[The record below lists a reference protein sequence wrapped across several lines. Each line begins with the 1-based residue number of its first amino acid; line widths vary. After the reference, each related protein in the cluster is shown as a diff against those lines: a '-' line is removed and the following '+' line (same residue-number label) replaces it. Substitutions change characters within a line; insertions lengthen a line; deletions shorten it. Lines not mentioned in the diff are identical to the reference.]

1 MMAEMPLDVALGFL
15 PSSLPAS
22 RHPADCPP
30 LLAVLDEAACK
41 AARLRAVHKTDL
53 LPAVLLKRGVRQ
65 ILDSE
70 SGGIGHLMLDAVHVG
85 GRTLTQRQEYNARAS
100 STQSRPNSHVIQEP
114 ARFIHAQ
121 GDGIAAF
128 TVSPNAQTSA
138 WQALQKVTRGE
149 EKPLVQKVY
158 GRPTRIYTYTCF
170 FAHPD
175 DVVSGDI
182 SIDRLHSVCSH
193 RRGNPAAPATCGCVP
208 KEGGYEVQDT
218 LFTQVNGVFEL
229 HSIVEYTVVIYK
241 DAGGSNRG
249 AAAAA
254 AVAAAAVTPA
264 AAHAAPSTPAAG
276 KKRKMRSAVDESS
289 SDDGSSA
296 PPPVKSP
303 KNDFKQSPS
312 PPSPSVVSPPP
323 SPIVSERGSSPVRRS
338 PVLVFPADNVPASP
352 VSSSS
357 VTLPLS
363 PGRLELPS
371 PVPMQILSGG
381 GIGGLGSDDGHKW
394 HTMPQFNAQLT
405 PHELAALPA
414 TRHEDKT
421 SAVAHTVLA
430 SPIPSPAQN
439 QPSSSPALS
448 AFFWHGQ
455 QPPLLS
461 SLLTVPYLR
470 ASFGV
475 SQPYMSF
482 DTEIAGSR
490 PFNGGEAQGSGPQQ
504 HHHHYQSP
512 LEFDDAPSAALS
524 IAGVA
529 SPMMDEQRDDDE
541 TAFYATASLAE
552 ASAMPLESP
561 FAG

>member
-1 MMAEMPLDVALGFL
+1 MSKQVRASSLLRKGRALQAADAAAAAAVAPPRGTVPRPPASRPVAVSNQQQRTDDELLRTVPADILKSNRKNMMAEMPLDVALGFL

-254 AVAAAAVTPA
+254 AV
-264 AAHAAPSTPAAG
+264 
-276 KKRKMRSAVDESS
+276 
-289 SDDGSSA
+289 
-296 PPPVKSP
+296 
-303 KNDFKQSPS
+303 
-312 PPSPSVVSPPP
+312 
-323 SPIVSERGSSPVRRS
+323 
-338 PVLVFPADNVPASP
+338 
-352 VSSSS
+352 
-357 VTLPLS
+357 
-363 PGRLELPS
+363 
-371 PVPMQILSGG
+371 
-381 GIGGLGSDDGHKW
+381 
-394 HTMPQFNAQLT
+394 
-405 PHELAALPA
+405 
-414 TRHEDKT
+414 
-421 SAVAHTVLA
+421 
-430 SPIPSPAQN
+430 
-439 QPSSSPALS
+439 
-448 AFFWHGQ
+448 
-455 QPPLLS
+455 
-461 SLLTVPYLR
+461 R
-470 ASFGV
+470 ASGRR
-475 SQPYMSF
+475 
-482 DTEIAGSR
+482 G
-490 PFNGGEAQGSGPQQ
+490 
-504 HHHHYQSP
+504 
-512 LEFDDAPSAALS
+512 
-524 IAGVA
+524 
-529 SPMMDEQRDDDE
+529 QR
-541 TAFYATASLAE
+541 
-552 ASAMPLESP
+552 
-561 FAG
+561 